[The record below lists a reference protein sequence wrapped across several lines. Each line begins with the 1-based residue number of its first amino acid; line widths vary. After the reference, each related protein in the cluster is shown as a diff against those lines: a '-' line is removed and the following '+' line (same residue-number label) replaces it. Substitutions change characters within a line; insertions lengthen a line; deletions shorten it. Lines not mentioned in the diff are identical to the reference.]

1 VTAAGV
7 RVPYARWIVVAGAL
21 IACAVLLWFTRSF
34 TFYFDE
40 WSFILTAPDW
50 TLATYFEPHNEHPS
64 MLLRVIYA
72 LLLDTVGL
80 RSYLPYMALLYV
92 AHFANV
98 VLLFE
103 LVRRRSGELIG
114 VAAAA
119 LLLVLGAGWED
130 LYWAWQMAW
139 LASVA
144 FGLGALLL
152 ITTPGRWRLTSA
164 VLLLAASLSFSG
176 IGVPSAV
183 AVTVYLLLTPGRRGD
198 LVALVPLGLALGA
211 WYAAFGRFGQHPN
224 PQPTAWNLVLD
235 PVYAAWGLTQGVAG
249 LLGVSDWVGV
259 PILVLA
265 VAGLAIS
272 WRRRAPDA
280 VTVGVAAGL
289 LAFYLVAGL
298 TRAQLG
304 LQQSGASRYVYV
316 AAVLWLVVLADAA
329 RGLPWHGTWRPA
341 LAACVFLACF
351 NSAVLLFE
359 YGVAKTLQMQRATAD
374 LQALAAARHDPCL
387 DPTGKVDL
395 LVMPNVLP
403 PAYYRAIDHYGDPAA
418 GKPIVDRKDF
428 EVAAADLRRSGCI

>member
-7 RVPYARWIVVAGAL
+7 RVPYARWIVVGAAL
-21 IACAVLLWFTRSF
+21 LVCATLLWFTRTF

-64 MLLRVIYA
+64 MLLRAVYA
-72 LLLDTVGL
+72 VLLNTVGL
-80 RSYLPYMALLYV
+80 RTYLPYMALLYI
-92 AHFANV
+92 AHLANV

-103 LVRRRSGELIG
+103 LVRRHAGELIG

-144 FGLGALLL
+144 CGLGALLL
-152 ITTPGRWRLTSA
+152 VATPGRWRLLAA

-176 IGVPSAV
+176 IGVPFAV
-183 AVTVYLLLTPGRRGD
+183 AVTVYLLLTPARRRD
-198 LVALVPLGLALGA
+198 VLALVPLGVALAL
-211 WYAAFGRFGQHPN
+211 WYVLFGRFGQHPN
-224 PQPTAWNLVLD
+224 PQPTGANLLLD
-235 PVYAAWGLTQGVAG
+235 PVYAAWGLSQGVAG
-249 LLGVSDWVGV
+249 LLGLSDWVGI
-259 PILVLA
+259 PILMLA
-265 VAGLAIS
+265 VAGLAIA
-272 WRRRAPDA
+272 WRRRPPDA
-280 VTVGVAAGL
+280 LTMGVGAGL

-316 AAVLWLVVLADAA
+316 AAVLWLVLLADAA
-329 RGLPWHGTWRPA
+329 RGLPWRGTWRPA

-351 NSAVLLFE
+351 NSGVLLFE
-359 YGVAKTLQMQRATAD
+359 YGAAKTLQMQRATAD
-374 LQALAAARHDPCL
+374 LQALAAERHDPCL

-395 LVMPNVLP
+395 LVMPDVLP
-403 PAYYRAIDHYGDPAA
+403 SAYYRAIDRYGDPAS
-418 GKPIVDRKDF
+418 GKPIVDRSDF
-428 EVAAADLRRSGCI
+428 EVAAANLRKRGC

>member
-7 RVPYARWIVVAGAL
+7 RVPYASWIVVGAAL
-21 IACAVLLWFTRSF
+21 LVCATLLWFTRTF

-64 MLLRVIYA
+64 MLLRAVYA
-72 LLLDTVGL
+72 VLLNTVGL

-92 AHFANV
+92 AHLANV

-139 LASVA
+139 LASVG
-144 FGLGALLL
+144 FGLGALIL
-152 ITTPGRWRLTSA
+152 IQTPGLLRMVVA
-164 VLLLAASLSFSG
+164 VVLLAVSLSFSG
-176 IGVPSAV
+176 IGVPFAG
-183 AVTVYLLLTPGRRGD
+183 AVTVYVLLTPDRRRD
-198 LVALVPLGLALGA
+198 LLVLAPVGVALAL
-211 WYAAFGRFGQHPN
+211 WYLFFGRFGQHPN
-224 PQPTAWNLVLD
+224 PQPTAANLLLD
-235 PVYAAWGLTQGVAG
+235 PIYAAWGLSQGVAG
-249 LLGVSDWVGV
+249 LLGLSDWVGV
-259 PILVLA
+259 PVLALA
-265 VAGLAIS
+265 VAGLAIA
-272 WRRRAPDA
+272 WRRRPPDA
-280 VTVGVAAGL
+280 LTIGVGAGL

-316 AAVLWLVVLADAA
+316 AAVLWLVLLADGA
-329 RGLPWHGTWRPA
+329 RGLPWRGTWRPA

-351 NSAVLLFE
+351 NSGVLLFE
-359 YGVAKTLQMQRATAD
+359 YGAAKTLQMQRAVAD
-374 LQALAAARHDPCL
+374 EQALAGARHYECL

-395 LVMPNVLP
+395 LVMPDVLP
-403 PAYYRAIDHYGDPAA
+403 PAYYRAIDRYGDPAA
-418 GKPIVDRKDF
+418 GKSIVDRGDYD
-428 EVAAADLRRSGCI
+428 VATANLRKPGCQ